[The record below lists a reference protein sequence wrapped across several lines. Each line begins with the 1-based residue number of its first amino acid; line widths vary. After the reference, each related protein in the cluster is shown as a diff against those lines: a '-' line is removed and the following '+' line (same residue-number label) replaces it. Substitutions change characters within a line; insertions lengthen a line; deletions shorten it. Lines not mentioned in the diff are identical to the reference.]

1 MSIAE
6 LARELLTQR
15 PIGLRA
21 RPGGDGLTLY
31 TIGGKT
37 LHLHLYTGGV
47 GRVMEVVTEELW
59 FPDEAEVEAYHTLRY
74 LSGGKMRFEAVDPT
88 GRLRILVEVS
98 DVVRIYR
105 ATPEGGWRLATRW
118 PKPSGR
124 TPKEVLTAMGL
135 KGWKVV

>member
-15 PIGLRA
+15 PMGLQA
-21 RPGGDGLTLY
+21 RPSGDGLTLY

-74 LSGGKMRFEAVDPT
+74 LSGGKMRFEAVDST

-98 DVVRIYR
+98 DVSLIHISE
-105 ATPEGGWRLATRW
+105 PTR
-118 PKPSGR
+118 PY
-124 TPKEVLTAMGL
+124 
-135 KGWKVV
+135 